1 VSYQEIGSGGVVNAG
16 EISNI
21 VSTVPS
27 NTRVL
32 LQLDLTASPA
42 AWIVNQIQNTL
53 ANAGVPGVKVST
65 GSPVLNISW
74 IHDPITAPV
83 NPVGKIALDPLTAI
97 AIIVAA
103 VAAVAIVVI
112 GWRMYEEVPSALQ
125 PALLIGGLILAG
137 GLVYAYIKSKEA

>member
-1 VSYQEIGSGGVVNAG
+1 MYQEIGSGGVVDALSIANLV
-16 EISNI
+16 EQ
-21 VSTVPS
+21 VPD
-27 NTRVL
+27 NTRVM

-42 AWIVNQIQNTL
+42 AWIVNQVQNSL
-53 ANAGVPGVKVST
+53 ISAGVPGARVTT

-74 IHDPITAPV
+74 INDPAPV
-83 NPVGKIALDPLTAI
+83 ARIALDPLTAI

-125 PALLIGGLILAG
+125 PWLLVGGLILAG
-137 GLVYAYIKSKEA
+137 GLVFAYIKSKE